1 MAFLLLLHE
10 KMRLKRQVNK
20 LTLKQLRY
28 GNRLDRMTKNISRV
42 QKMYSSKM
50 TQLEKQA
57 QMMQSQA
64 SVFFRN
70 QMGLGM
76 DNQAFNPWNMSGGG
90 ITSFVLNQMGD
101 MLASGQIPK
110 DKDNKF
116 PAMDKVKFQEML
128 QDYYTSGLGQYKDAD
143 GNPQEGKYGSN
154 GQFTQDEVT
163 AFKMAMQAAQQNQSQ
178 ANMMCQQ
185 MSQNYQNNVS
195 IWLEAAKEQ
204 LKIAES
210 VSQSKTEFLS
220 SMSHEIRTPM
230 NGIIGMLT
238 LAHGQLRGH
247 SAENYIIKA
256 EQLSKYLLSVINDI
270 LDMSRI
276 EAGKIELESKPFEL
290 AALAEK
296 LRNMFQKNVEAKGVA
311 FYVEMK
317 DVDVKYIVGD
327 ELRISQILVN
337 FLSNAQK
344 FTEKGEI
351 RVTFRQL
358 QKENGKVSLMFRVH
372 DTGKGMDAKF
382 ISRIFKPFEQESQD
396 ITKQYGGSGLGMSI
410 TDRLVHLMGGE
421 IVIDSMLGKGSD
433 FSVYLTLPIAE
444 VSEIETEQEDETGTD
459 FTFNGCHILMAEDNE
474 INAEIA
480 VSILE
485 NEGAKVDVAVN
496 GKDAVEKYAASA
508 PGTYN
513 FILMDIQMPVMN
525 GRDAAKQI
533 RSMDRKDAGEIPI
546 FALSADERLSAMSGM
561 NGHFT
566 KPIDFEEMRV
576 QIGKILKGRR
586 KY

>member
-1 MAFLLLLHE
+1 MNNFIQHVTGQLVWLGEHRGLFLLLIVELFAGVCLLIGFFQ
-10 KMRLKRQVNK
+10 LKIK
-20 LTLKQLRY
+20 KQNEAAGVFKGGSGSFGVPGNGDPVMILRCKDLY
-28 GNRLDRMTKNISRV
+28 PVYITESFEQQLDVTGDDIKTDI
-42 QKMYSSKM
+42 
-50 TQLEKQA
+50 
-57 QMMQSQA
+57 
-64 SVFFRN
+64 
-70 QMGLGM
+70 
-76 DNQAFNPWNMSGGG
+76 G
-90 ITSFVLNQMGD
+90 IFL
-101 MLASGQIPK
+101 
-110 DKDNKF
+110 
-116 PAMDKVKFQEML
+116 DKVGSGKDWKLWKKYRSWDGKQPFTSDFYLERMESWYRLEITRSKDGLYDTFQFRDITE
-128 QDYYTSGLGQYKDAD
+128 DKK
-143 GNPQEGKYGSN
+143 E
-154 GQFTQDEVT
+154 
-163 AFKMAMQAAQQNQSQ
+163 
-178 ANMMCQQ
+178 
-185 MSQNYQNNVS
+185 
-195 IWLEAAKEQ
+195 LEAAKEQ

-358 QKENGKVSLMFRVH
+358 QKENSKVSLMFRVH

-410 TDRLVHLMGGE
+410 TDHLVHLMGGE

-444 VSEIETEQEDETGTD
+444 VSEIETEQEDETETD

-546 FALSADERLSAMSGM
+546 FALSADAFVEDQRLSAMSGM

>member
-1 MAFLLLLHE
+1 MNNFIQHVTGQLVWLGEHRGLFLLLIVELFAGVCLLIGFFQ
-10 KMRLKRQVNK
+10 LKIK
-20 LTLKQLRY
+20 KQNEAAGVFKGGSGSFGVPGNGDPVMILRCKDLY
-28 GNRLDRMTKNISRV
+28 PVYITESFEQQLDVTGDDIKTDI
-42 QKMYSSKM
+42 
-50 TQLEKQA
+50 
-57 QMMQSQA
+57 
-64 SVFFRN
+64 
-70 QMGLGM
+70 
-76 DNQAFNPWNMSGGG
+76 G
-90 ITSFVLNQMGD
+90 IFL
-101 MLASGQIPK
+101 
-110 DKDNKF
+110 
-116 PAMDKVKFQEML
+116 DKVGSGKDWKLWKKYRSWDGKQPFTSDFYLERMKSWYRLEITRSKDGLYDTFQFRDITE
-128 QDYYTSGLGQYKDAD
+128 DKK
-143 GNPQEGKYGSN
+143 E
-154 GQFTQDEVT
+154 
-163 AFKMAMQAAQQNQSQ
+163 
-178 ANMMCQQ
+178 
-185 MSQNYQNNVS
+185 
-195 IWLEAAKEQ
+195 LEAAKEQ

-372 DTGKGMDAKF
+372 DTGKSMDAKF

-546 FALSADERLSAMSGM
+546 FALSADAFVEDQRLSAMSGM

>member
-1 MAFLLLLHE
+1 MNNFIQHVTGQLVWLGEHRGLFLLLIVELFAGVCLLIGFFQ
-10 KMRLKRQVNK
+10 LKIK
-20 LTLKQLRY
+20 KQNEAAGVFKGGSGSFGVPGNGDPVMILRCKDLY
-28 GNRLDRMTKNISRV
+28 PVYITESFEQQLDVTGDDIKTDI
-42 QKMYSSKM
+42 
-50 TQLEKQA
+50 
-57 QMMQSQA
+57 
-64 SVFFRN
+64 
-70 QMGLGM
+70 
-76 DNQAFNPWNMSGGG
+76 G
-90 ITSFVLNQMGD
+90 IFL
-101 MLASGQIPK
+101 
-110 DKDNKF
+110 
-116 PAMDKVKFQEML
+116 DKVGSGKDWKLWKKYRSWDGKQPFTSDFYLERMKSWYRLEITRSKDGLYDTFQFRDITE
-128 QDYYTSGLGQYKDAD
+128 DKK
-143 GNPQEGKYGSN
+143 E
-154 GQFTQDEVT
+154 
-163 AFKMAMQAAQQNQSQ
+163 
-178 ANMMCQQ
+178 
-185 MSQNYQNNVS
+185 
-195 IWLEAAKEQ
+195 LEAAKEQ

-459 FTFNGCHILMAEDNE
+459 FTFNGCHILMADDNE

-546 FALSADERLSAMSGM
+546 FALSADAFVEDQRLSAMSGM

>member
-1 MAFLLLLHE
+1 MNNFIQHGTGQLEWLGEHRGLFLLLIVELFAGVCLLIGFFQ
-10 KMRLKRQVNK
+10 LKIK
-20 LTLKQLRY
+20 KQNEAGVFNGGSGSFGVPGNGDPVMILRCKDLY
-28 GNRLDRMTKNISRV
+28 PVYITESFEQQLDVTGDDIKTDI
-42 QKMYSSKM
+42 
-50 TQLEKQA
+50 
-57 QMMQSQA
+57 
-64 SVFFRN
+64 
-70 QMGLGM
+70 
-76 DNQAFNPWNMSGGG
+76 G
-90 ITSFVLNQMGD
+90 IFL
-101 MLASGQIPK
+101 
-110 DKDNKF
+110 
-116 PAMDKVKFQEML
+116 DKVGSGKDWKLWKKYRSWDGKQPFTSDFYLERMKSWYRLEITRSKDGLYDTFQFRDITE
-128 QDYYTSGLGQYKDAD
+128 DKK
-143 GNPQEGKYGSN
+143 E
-154 GQFTQDEVT
+154 
-163 AFKMAMQAAQQNQSQ
+163 
-178 ANMMCQQ
+178 
-185 MSQNYQNNVS
+185 
-195 IWLEAAKEQ
+195 LEAAKEQ

-546 FALSADERLSAMSGM
+546 FALSADAFVEDQRLSAMSGM

>member
-1 MAFLLLLHE
+1 MNNFIQHVTGQLVWLGEHRGLFLLLIVELFAGVCLLIGFFQ
-10 KMRLKRQVNK
+10 LKIK
-20 LTLKQLRY
+20 KQNEAAGVFKGGSGSFGVPGNGDPVMILRCKDLY
-28 GNRLDRMTKNISRV
+28 PVYITESFEQQLDVTGDDIKTDI
-42 QKMYSSKM
+42 
-50 TQLEKQA
+50 
-57 QMMQSQA
+57 
-64 SVFFRN
+64 
-70 QMGLGM
+70 
-76 DNQAFNPWNMSGGG
+76 G
-90 ITSFVLNQMGD
+90 IFL
-101 MLASGQIPK
+101 
-110 DKDNKF
+110 
-116 PAMDKVKFQEML
+116 DKVGSGKDWKLWKKYRSWDGKQPFTSDFYLERMKSWYRLEITRSKDGLYDTFQFRDITE
-128 QDYYTSGLGQYKDAD
+128 DKK
-143 GNPQEGKYGSN
+143 E
-154 GQFTQDEVT
+154 
-163 AFKMAMQAAQQNQSQ
+163 
-178 ANMMCQQ
+178 
-185 MSQNYQNNVS
+185 
-195 IWLEAAKEQ
+195 LEAAKEQ

-382 ISRIFKPFEQESQD
+382 ISRIFKPFEQESQE
-396 ITKQYGGSGLGMSI
+396 ITNQYGGSGLGMSI

-546 FALSADERLSAMSGM
+546 FALSADAFVEDQRLSAMSGM

>member
-1 MAFLLLLHE
+1 MNNFIQHVTGQLVWLGEHRGLFLLLIVELFAGVCLLIGFFQ
-10 KMRLKRQVNK
+10 LKIK
-20 LTLKQLRY
+20 KQNEAAGVFKGGSGSFGVPGNGDPVMILRCKDLY
-28 GNRLDRMTKNISRV
+28 PVYITESFEQQLDVTGDDIKTDI
-42 QKMYSSKM
+42 
-50 TQLEKQA
+50 
-57 QMMQSQA
+57 
-64 SVFFRN
+64 
-70 QMGLGM
+70 
-76 DNQAFNPWNMSGGG
+76 G
-90 ITSFVLNQMGD
+90 IFL
-101 MLASGQIPK
+101 
-110 DKDNKF
+110 
-116 PAMDKVKFQEML
+116 DKVGSGKDWKLWKKYRSWDGKQPFTSDFYLERMKSWYRLEITRSKDGLYDTFQFRDITE
-128 QDYYTSGLGQYKDAD
+128 DKK
-143 GNPQEGKYGSN
+143 E
-154 GQFTQDEVT
+154 
-163 AFKMAMQAAQQNQSQ
+163 
-178 ANMMCQQ
+178 
-185 MSQNYQNNVS
+185 
-195 IWLEAAKEQ
+195 LEAAKEQ

-358 QKENGKVSLMFRVH
+358 QKENGKVSLMFRVN

-546 FALSADERLSAMSGM
+546 FALSADAFVEDQRLSAMSGM

>member
-1 MAFLLLLHE
+1 MNNFIQHVTGQLVWLGEHRGLFLLLIVELFAGVCLLIGFFQ
-10 KMRLKRQVNK
+10 LKIK
-20 LTLKQLRY
+20 KQNEAAGVFKGGSGSFGVPGNGDPVMILRCKDLY
-28 GNRLDRMTKNISRV
+28 PVYITESFEQQLDVTGDDIKTDI
-42 QKMYSSKM
+42 
-50 TQLEKQA
+50 
-57 QMMQSQA
+57 
-64 SVFFRN
+64 
-70 QMGLGM
+70 
-76 DNQAFNPWNMSGGG
+76 G
-90 ITSFVLNQMGD
+90 IFL
-101 MLASGQIPK
+101 
-110 DKDNKF
+110 
-116 PAMDKVKFQEML
+116 DKVGSGKDWKLWKKYRSWDGKQPFTSDFYLERMKSWYRLEITRSKDGLYDTFQFRDITE
-128 QDYYTSGLGQYKDAD
+128 DKK
-143 GNPQEGKYGSN
+143 E
-154 GQFTQDEVT
+154 
-163 AFKMAMQAAQQNQSQ
+163 
-178 ANMMCQQ
+178 
-185 MSQNYQNNVS
+185 
-195 IWLEAAKEQ
+195 LEAAKEQ

-459 FTFNGCHILMAEDNE
+459 FTFNGCHIIMAEDNE

-546 FALSADERLSAMSGM
+546 FALSADAFVEDQRLSAMSGM

>member
-1 MAFLLLLHE
+1 MNNFIQHVTGQLVWLGEHRGLFLLLIVELFAGVCLLIGFFQ
-10 KMRLKRQVNK
+10 LKIK
-20 LTLKQLRY
+20 KQNEAAGVFKGGSGSFGVPGNGDPVMILRCKDLY
-28 GNRLDRMTKNISRV
+28 PVYITESFEQQLDVTGDDIKTDI
-42 QKMYSSKM
+42 
-50 TQLEKQA
+50 
-57 QMMQSQA
+57 
-64 SVFFRN
+64 
-70 QMGLGM
+70 
-76 DNQAFNPWNMSGGG
+76 G
-90 ITSFVLNQMGD
+90 IFL
-101 MLASGQIPK
+101 
-110 DKDNKF
+110 
-116 PAMDKVKFQEML
+116 DKVGSGKDWKLWKKYRSWDGKQPFTSDFYLERMESWYRLEITRSKDGLYDTFQFRDITE
-128 QDYYTSGLGQYKDAD
+128 DKK
-143 GNPQEGKYGSN
+143 E
-154 GQFTQDEVT
+154 
-163 AFKMAMQAAQQNQSQ
+163 
-178 ANMMCQQ
+178 
-185 MSQNYQNNVS
+185 
-195 IWLEAAKEQ
+195 LEAAKEQ

-410 TDRLVHLMGGE
+410 TDHLVHLMGGE

-513 FILMDIQMPVMN
+513 FILLDIQMPVMN

-546 FALSADERLSAMSGM
+546 FALSADAFVEDQRLSAMSGM

>member
-1 MAFLLLLHE
+1 MNNFIQHVTGQLVWLGEHRGLFLLLIVELFAGVCLLIGFFQ
-10 KMRLKRQVNK
+10 LKIK
-20 LTLKQLRY
+20 KQNEAAGVFKGGSGSFGVPGNGDPVMILRCKDLY
-28 GNRLDRMTKNISRV
+28 PVYITESFEQQLDVTGDDIKTDI
-42 QKMYSSKM
+42 
-50 TQLEKQA
+50 
-57 QMMQSQA
+57 
-64 SVFFRN
+64 
-70 QMGLGM
+70 
-76 DNQAFNPWNMSGGG
+76 G
-90 ITSFVLNQMGD
+90 IFL
-101 MLASGQIPK
+101 
-110 DKDNKF
+110 
-116 PAMDKVKFQEML
+116 DKVGSGKDWKLWKKYRSWDGKQPFTSDFYLERMKSWYRLEITRSKDGLYDTFQFRDITE
-128 QDYYTSGLGQYKDAD
+128 DKK
-143 GNPQEGKYGSN
+143 E
-154 GQFTQDEVT
+154 
-163 AFKMAMQAAQQNQSQ
+163 
-178 ANMMCQQ
+178 
-185 MSQNYQNNVS
+185 
-195 IWLEAAKEQ
+195 LEAAKEQ

-410 TDRLVHLMGGE
+410 TDHLVHLMGGE
-421 IVIDSMLGKGSD
+421 IVIDSMLGKDSD

-444 VSEIETEQEDETGTD
+444 VSEIETEQEDETETD

-546 FALSADERLSAMSGM
+546 FALSADAFVEDQRLSAMSGM

>member
-1 MAFLLLLHE
+1 MNNFIQHVTGQLVWVGEHRGLFLLLIVELFAGVCLLIGFFQ
-10 KMRLKRQVNK
+10 LKIK
-20 LTLKQLRY
+20 KQNEAAGVFKGGSGSFGVPGNGDPVMILRCKDLY
-28 GNRLDRMTKNISRV
+28 PVYITESFEQQLDVTGDDIKTDI
-42 QKMYSSKM
+42 
-50 TQLEKQA
+50 
-57 QMMQSQA
+57 
-64 SVFFRN
+64 
-70 QMGLGM
+70 
-76 DNQAFNPWNMSGGG
+76 G
-90 ITSFVLNQMGD
+90 IFL
-101 MLASGQIPK
+101 
-110 DKDNKF
+110 
-116 PAMDKVKFQEML
+116 DKVGSGKDWKLWKKYRSWDGKQPFTSDFYLERMKSWYRLEITRSKDGLYDTFQFRDITE
-128 QDYYTSGLGQYKDAD
+128 DKK
-143 GNPQEGKYGSN
+143 E
-154 GQFTQDEVT
+154 
-163 AFKMAMQAAQQNQSQ
+163 
-178 ANMMCQQ
+178 
-185 MSQNYQNNVS
+185 
-195 IWLEAAKEQ
+195 LEAAKEQ

-546 FALSADERLSAMSGM
+546 FALSADAFVEDQRLSAMSGM

>member
-1 MAFLLLLHE
+1 MNNFIQHVTGQLVWLGEHRGLFLLLIVELFAGVCLLIGFFQ
-10 KMRLKRQVNK
+10 LKIK
-20 LTLKQLRY
+20 KQNEAAGVFKGGSGSFGVPGNGDPVMILRCKDLY
-28 GNRLDRMTKNISRV
+28 PVYITESFEQQLDVTGDDIKTDI
-42 QKMYSSKM
+42 
-50 TQLEKQA
+50 
-57 QMMQSQA
+57 
-64 SVFFRN
+64 
-70 QMGLGM
+70 
-76 DNQAFNPWNMSGGG
+76 G
-90 ITSFVLNQMGD
+90 IFL
-101 MLASGQIPK
+101 
-110 DKDNKF
+110 
-116 PAMDKVKFQEML
+116 DKVGSGKDWKLWKKYRSWDGKQPFTSDFYLERMKSWYRLEITRSKDGLYDTFQFRDITE
-128 QDYYTSGLGQYKDAD
+128 DKK
-143 GNPQEGKYGSN
+143 E
-154 GQFTQDEVT
+154 
-163 AFKMAMQAAQQNQSQ
+163 
-178 ANMMCQQ
+178 
-185 MSQNYQNNVS
+185 
-195 IWLEAAKEQ
+195 LEAAKEQ

-546 FALSADERLSAMSGM
+546 FALSRRSETFCYERYEWSLYE
-561 NGHFT
+561 T
-566 KPIDFEEMRV
+566 D
-576 QIGKILKGRR
+576 
-586 KY
+586 

>member
-1 MAFLLLLHE
+1 MNNFIQHVTGQLVWLGEHRGLFLLLIVELFAGVCLLIGFFQ
-10 KMRLKRQVNK
+10 LKIKKHNEAAGVFKGGSGSFGVPGNGDPVMILRCKDLYPVYITESFEQ
-20 LTLKQLRY
+20 QLDVT
-28 GNRLDRMTKNISRV
+28 GDDIKTDI
-42 QKMYSSKM
+42 
-50 TQLEKQA
+50 
-57 QMMQSQA
+57 
-64 SVFFRN
+64 
-70 QMGLGM
+70 
-76 DNQAFNPWNMSGGG
+76 G
-90 ITSFVLNQMGD
+90 IFL
-101 MLASGQIPK
+101 
-110 DKDNKF
+110 
-116 PAMDKVKFQEML
+116 DKVGSGKDWKLWKKYRSWDGKQPFTSDFYLERMKSWYRLEITRSKDGLYDTFQFRDITE
-128 QDYYTSGLGQYKDAD
+128 DKK
-143 GNPQEGKYGSN
+143 E
-154 GQFTQDEVT
+154 
-163 AFKMAMQAAQQNQSQ
+163 
-178 ANMMCQQ
+178 
-185 MSQNYQNNVS
+185 
-195 IWLEAAKEQ
+195 LEAAKEQ

-410 TDRLVHLMGGE
+410 TDHLVHLMGGE

-444 VSEIETEQEDETGTD
+444 VSEIETEQEDETETD

-546 FALSADERLSAMSGM
+546 FALSADAFVEDQRLSAMSGM

>member
-1 MAFLLLLHE
+1 MNNFIQHVTGQLVWLGEHRGLFLLLIVELFAGVCLLIGFFQ
-10 KMRLKRQVNK
+10 LKIK
-20 LTLKQLRY
+20 KQNEAAGVFKGGSGSFGVPGNGDPVMILRCKDLY
-28 GNRLDRMTKNISRV
+28 PVYITESFEQQLDVTGDDIKTDI
-42 QKMYSSKM
+42 
-50 TQLEKQA
+50 
-57 QMMQSQA
+57 
-64 SVFFRN
+64 
-70 QMGLGM
+70 
-76 DNQAFNPWNMSGGG
+76 G
-90 ITSFVLNQMGD
+90 IFL
-101 MLASGQIPK
+101 
-110 DKDNKF
+110 
-116 PAMDKVKFQEML
+116 DKVGSGKDWKLWKKYRSWDGKQPFTSDFYLERMKSWYRLEITRSKDGLYDTFQFRDITE
-128 QDYYTSGLGQYKDAD
+128 DKK
-143 GNPQEGKYGSN
+143 E
-154 GQFTQDEVT
+154 
-163 AFKMAMQAAQQNQSQ
+163 
-178 ANMMCQQ
+178 
-185 MSQNYQNNVS
+185 
-195 IWLEAAKEQ
+195 LEAAKEQ

-351 RVTFRQL
+351 RVTFSQL

-546 FALSADERLSAMSGM
+546 FALSADAFVEDQRLSAMSGM

>member
-1 MAFLLLLHE
+1 MNNFIQHVTGQLVWLGEHRGLFLLLIVELFAGVCLLIGFFQ
-10 KMRLKRQVNK
+10 LKIK
-20 LTLKQLRY
+20 KQNEAAGVFKGGSGSFGVPGNGDPVMILRCKDLY
-28 GNRLDRMTKNISRV
+28 PVYITESFEQQLDVTGDDIKTDI
-42 QKMYSSKM
+42 
-50 TQLEKQA
+50 
-57 QMMQSQA
+57 
-64 SVFFRN
+64 
-70 QMGLGM
+70 
-76 DNQAFNPWNMSGGG
+76 G
-90 ITSFVLNQMGD
+90 IFL
-101 MLASGQIPK
+101 
-110 DKDNKF
+110 
-116 PAMDKVKFQEML
+116 DKVGSGKDWKLWKKYRSWDGKQPFTSDFYLERMKSWYRLEITRSKDGLYDTFQFRDITE
-128 QDYYTSGLGQYKDAD
+128 DKK
-143 GNPQEGKYGSN
+143 E
-154 GQFTQDEVT
+154 
-163 AFKMAMQAAQQNQSQ
+163 
-178 ANMMCQQ
+178 
-185 MSQNYQNNVS
+185 
-195 IWLEAAKEQ
+195 LEAAKEQ

-546 FALSADERLSAMSGM
+546 FALSADAFVEDQRLSAMSGM

-566 KPIDFEEMRV
+566 KLIDFEEMRV

>member
-1 MAFLLLLHE
+1 MNNFIQHVTGQLVWLGEHRGLFLLLIVELFAGVCLLIGFFQ
-10 KMRLKRQVNK
+10 LKIK
-20 LTLKQLRY
+20 KQNEAAGVFKGGSGSFGVPGNGDPVMILRCKDLY
-28 GNRLDRMTKNISRV
+28 PVYITESFEQQLDVTGDDIKTDI
-42 QKMYSSKM
+42 
-50 TQLEKQA
+50 
-57 QMMQSQA
+57 
-64 SVFFRN
+64 
-70 QMGLGM
+70 
-76 DNQAFNPWNMSGGG
+76 G
-90 ITSFVLNQMGD
+90 IFW
-101 MLASGQIPK
+101 
-110 DKDNKF
+110 
-116 PAMDKVKFQEML
+116 DKVGSGKDWKLWKKYRSWDGKQPFTSDFYLERMKSWYRLEITRSKDGLYDTFQFRDITE
-128 QDYYTSGLGQYKDAD
+128 DKK
-143 GNPQEGKYGSN
+143 E
-154 GQFTQDEVT
+154 
-163 AFKMAMQAAQQNQSQ
+163 
-178 ANMMCQQ
+178 
-185 MSQNYQNNVS
+185 
-195 IWLEAAKEQ
+195 LEAAKEQ

-444 VSEIETEQEDETGTD
+444 VSEIETEQEDETETD

-546 FALSADERLSAMSGM
+546 FALSADAFVEDQRLSAMSGM

>member
-1 MAFLLLLHE
+1 MNNFIQHVTGQLVWLGEHRGLFLLLIVELFAGVCLLIGFFQ
-10 KMRLKRQVNK
+10 LKIK
-20 LTLKQLRY
+20 KQNEAAGVFKGGSGSFGVPGNGDPVMILRCKDLY
-28 GNRLDRMTKNISRV
+28 PVYITESFEQQLDVTGDDIKTDI
-42 QKMYSSKM
+42 
-50 TQLEKQA
+50 
-57 QMMQSQA
+57 
-64 SVFFRN
+64 
-70 QMGLGM
+70 
-76 DNQAFNPWNMSGGG
+76 G
-90 ITSFVLNQMGD
+90 IFL
-101 MLASGQIPK
+101 
-110 DKDNKF
+110 
-116 PAMDKVKFQEML
+116 DKVGSGKDWKLWKKYRSWDGKQPFTSDFYLERMKSWYRLEITRSKDGLYDTFQFRDITE
-128 QDYYTSGLGQYKDAD
+128 DKK
-143 GNPQEGKYGSN
+143 E
-154 GQFTQDEVT
+154 
-163 AFKMAMQAAQQNQSQ
+163 
-178 ANMMCQQ
+178 
-185 MSQNYQNNVS
+185 
-195 IWLEAAKEQ
+195 LEAAKEQ

-533 RSMDRKDAGEIPI
+533 RSMDGKDAGEIPI
-546 FALSADERLSAMSGM
+546 FALSADAFVEDQRLSAMSGM

>member
-1 MAFLLLLHE
+1 MNNFIQHVTGQLVWLGEHRGLFLLLIVELFAGVCLLIGFFQ
-10 KMRLKRQVNK
+10 LKIK
-20 LTLKQLRY
+20 KQNEAAGVFKGGSGSFGVPGNGDPVMILRCKDLY
-28 GNRLDRMTKNISRV
+28 PVYITESFEQQLDVTGDDIKTDI
-42 QKMYSSKM
+42 
-50 TQLEKQA
+50 
-57 QMMQSQA
+57 
-64 SVFFRN
+64 
-70 QMGLGM
+70 
-76 DNQAFNPWNMSGGG
+76 G
-90 ITSFVLNQMGD
+90 IFL
-101 MLASGQIPK
+101 
-110 DKDNKF
+110 
-116 PAMDKVKFQEML
+116 DKVGSGKDWKLWKKYRSWDGKQPFTSDFYLERMKSWYRLEITRSKDGLYDTFQFRDITE
-128 QDYYTSGLGQYKDAD
+128 DKK
-143 GNPQEGKYGSN
+143 E
-154 GQFTQDEVT
+154 
-163 AFKMAMQAAQQNQSQ
+163 
-178 ANMMCQQ
+178 
-185 MSQNYQNNVS
+185 
-195 IWLEAAKEQ
+195 LEAAKEQ

-474 INAEIA
+474 FNAEIA

-546 FALSADERLSAMSGM
+546 FALSADAFVEDQRLSAMSGM

>member
-1 MAFLLLLHE
+1 MNNFIQHVTGQLVWLGEHRGLFLLLIVELFAGVCLLIGFFQ
-10 KMRLKRQVNK
+10 LKIK
-20 LTLKQLRY
+20 KQNEAAGVFKGGSGSFGVPGNGDPVMILRCKDLY
-28 GNRLDRMTKNISRV
+28 PVYITESFEQQLDVTGDDIKTDI
-42 QKMYSSKM
+42 
-50 TQLEKQA
+50 
-57 QMMQSQA
+57 
-64 SVFFRN
+64 
-70 QMGLGM
+70 
-76 DNQAFNPWNMSGGG
+76 G
-90 ITSFVLNQMGD
+90 IFL
-101 MLASGQIPK
+101 
-110 DKDNKF
+110 
-116 PAMDKVKFQEML
+116 DKVGSGKDWKLWKKYRSWDGKQPFTSDFYLERMKSWYRLEITRSKDGLYDTFQFRDITE
-128 QDYYTSGLGQYKDAD
+128 DKK
-143 GNPQEGKYGSN
+143 E
-154 GQFTQDEVT
+154 
-163 AFKMAMQAAQQNQSQ
+163 
-178 ANMMCQQ
+178 
-185 MSQNYQNNVS
+185 
-195 IWLEAAKEQ
+195 LEAAKEQ

-433 FSVYLTLPIAE
+433 FSVSLTLPIAE

-546 FALSADERLSAMSGM
+546 FALSADAFVEDQRLSAMSGM

>member
-1 MAFLLLLHE
+1 MNNFIQHVTGQLVWLGEHRGLFLLLIVELFAGVCLLIGFFQ
-10 KMRLKRQVNK
+10 LKIK
-20 LTLKQLRY
+20 KQNEAAGVFKGGSGSFGVPGNGDPVMILRCKDLY
-28 GNRLDRMTKNISRV
+28 PVYITESFEQQLDVTGDDIKTDI
-42 QKMYSSKM
+42 
-50 TQLEKQA
+50 
-57 QMMQSQA
+57 
-64 SVFFRN
+64 
-70 QMGLGM
+70 
-76 DNQAFNPWNMSGGG
+76 G
-90 ITSFVLNQMGD
+90 IFL
-101 MLASGQIPK
+101 
-110 DKDNKF
+110 
-116 PAMDKVKFQEML
+116 DKVGSGKDWKLWKKYRSWDGKQPFTSDFYLERMKRLEITRSKDGLYDTFQFRDITE
-128 QDYYTSGLGQYKDAD
+128 DKK
-143 GNPQEGKYGSN
+143 E
-154 GQFTQDEVT
+154 
-163 AFKMAMQAAQQNQSQ
+163 
-178 ANMMCQQ
+178 
-185 MSQNYQNNVS
+185 
-195 IWLEAAKEQ
+195 LEAAKEQ

-546 FALSADERLSAMSGM
+546 FALSADAFVEDQRLSAMSGM

>member
-1 MAFLLLLHE
+1 MNNFIQHVTGQLVWLGEHRGLFLLLIVELFAGVCLLIGFFQ
-10 KMRLKRQVNK
+10 LKIK
-20 LTLKQLRY
+20 KQNEAAGVFKGGSGSFGVPGNGDPVMILRCKDLY
-28 GNRLDRMTKNISRV
+28 PVYITESFEQQLDVTGDDIKTDI
-42 QKMYSSKM
+42 
-50 TQLEKQA
+50 
-57 QMMQSQA
+57 
-64 SVFFRN
+64 
-70 QMGLGM
+70 
-76 DNQAFNPWNMSGGG
+76 G
-90 ITSFVLNQMGD
+90 IFL
-101 MLASGQIPK
+101 
-110 DKDNKF
+110 
-116 PAMDKVKFQEML
+116 DKVGSGKDWKLWKKYRSWDGKQPFTSDFYLERMKSWYRLEITRSKDGLYDTFQFRDITE
-128 QDYYTSGLGQYKDAD
+128 DKK
-143 GNPQEGKYGSN
+143 E
-154 GQFTQDEVT
+154 
-163 AFKMAMQAAQQNQSQ
+163 
-178 ANMMCQQ
+178 
-185 MSQNYQNNVS
+185 
-195 IWLEAAKEQ
+195 LEAAKEQ

-433 FSVYLTLPIAE
+433 FSIYLTLPIAE

-546 FALSADERLSAMSGM
+546 FALSADAFVEDQRLSAMSGM

-576 QIGKILKGRR
+576 KIGKILKGRR

>member
-1 MAFLLLLHE
+1 MNNFIQHVTGQLVWLGEHRGLFLLLIVELFAGVCLLIGFFQ
-10 KMRLKRQVNK
+10 LKIK
-20 LTLKQLRY
+20 KQNEAAGVFKGGSGSFGVPGNGDPVMILRCKDLY
-28 GNRLDRMTKNISRV
+28 PVYITESFEQQLDVTGDDIKTDI
-42 QKMYSSKM
+42 
-50 TQLEKQA
+50 
-57 QMMQSQA
+57 
-64 SVFFRN
+64 
-70 QMGLGM
+70 
-76 DNQAFNPWNMSGGG
+76 G
-90 ITSFVLNQMGD
+90 IFL
-101 MLASGQIPK
+101 
-110 DKDNKF
+110 
-116 PAMDKVKFQEML
+116 DKVGSGKDWKLWKKYRSWDGKQPFTSDFYLERMKSWYRLEITRSKDGLYDTFQFRDITE
-128 QDYYTSGLGQYKDAD
+128 DKK
-143 GNPQEGKYGSN
+143 E
-154 GQFTQDEVT
+154 
-163 AFKMAMQAAQQNQSQ
+163 
-178 ANMMCQQ
+178 
-185 MSQNYQNNVS
+185 
-195 IWLEAAKEQ
+195 LEAAKEQ

-421 IVIDSMLGKGSD
+421 IVIDSMLGKDSD

-546 FALSADERLSAMSGM
+546 FALSADAFVEDQRLSAMSGM

>member
-1 MAFLLLLHE
+1 MNNFIQHVTGQLVWLGEHRGLFLLLIVELFAGVCLLIGFFQ
-10 KMRLKRQVNK
+10 LKIK
-20 LTLKQLRY
+20 KQNEAAGVFKGGSGSFGVPGNGDPVMILRCKDLY
-28 GNRLDRMTKNISRV
+28 PVYITESFEQQLDVTGDDIKTDI
-42 QKMYSSKM
+42 
-50 TQLEKQA
+50 
-57 QMMQSQA
+57 
-64 SVFFRN
+64 
-70 QMGLGM
+70 
-76 DNQAFNPWNMSGGG
+76 G
-90 ITSFVLNQMGD
+90 IFL
-101 MLASGQIPK
+101 
-110 DKDNKF
+110 
-116 PAMDKVKFQEML
+116 DKVGSGKDWKLWKKYRSWDGKQPFTSDFYLERMKSWYRLEITRSKDGLYDTFQFRDITE
-128 QDYYTSGLGQYKDAD
+128 DKK
-143 GNPQEGKYGSN
+143 E
-154 GQFTQDEVT
+154 
-163 AFKMAMQAAQQNQSQ
+163 
-178 ANMMCQQ
+178 
-185 MSQNYQNNVS
+185 
-195 IWLEAAKEQ
+195 LEAAKEQ

-546 FALSADERLSAMSGM
+546 FALSADAFVEDQRLSAMSGM

-576 QIGKILKGRR
+576 QIGKILEGRR

>member
-1 MAFLLLLHE
+1 MNNFIQHVTGQLVWLGEHRGLFLLLIVELFAGVCLLIGFFQ
-10 KMRLKRQVNK
+10 LKIK
-20 LTLKQLRY
+20 KQNEAAGVFKGGSGSFGVPGNGDPVMILRCKDLY
-28 GNRLDRMTKNISRV
+28 PVYITESFEQQLDVTGDDIKTDI
-42 QKMYSSKM
+42 
-50 TQLEKQA
+50 
-57 QMMQSQA
+57 
-64 SVFFRN
+64 
-70 QMGLGM
+70 
-76 DNQAFNPWNMSGGG
+76 G
-90 ITSFVLNQMGD
+90 IFL
-101 MLASGQIPK
+101 
-110 DKDNKF
+110 
-116 PAMDKVKFQEML
+116 DKVGSGKDWKLWKKYRSWDGKQPFTSDFYLERMKSWYRLEITRSKDGLYDTFQFRDITE
-128 QDYYTSGLGQYKDAD
+128 DKK
-143 GNPQEGKYGSN
+143 E
-154 GQFTQDEVT
+154 
-163 AFKMAMQAAQQNQSQ
+163 
-178 ANMMCQQ
+178 
-185 MSQNYQNNVS
+185 
-195 IWLEAAKEQ
+195 LEAAKEQ

-546 FALSADERLSAMSGM
+546 FALFADAFVEDQRLSAMSGM

>member
-1 MAFLLLLHE
+1 MNNFIQHVTGPLVWLGEHRGLFLLLIVELFAGVCLLIGFF
-10 KMRLKRQVNK
+10 RLKIK
-20 LTLKQLRY
+20 KQNEAAGVFKGGFGSFGVP
-28 GNRLDRMTKNISRV
+28 GN
-42 QKMYSSKM
+42 
-50 TQLEKQA
+50 
-57 QMMQSQA
+57 
-64 SVFFRN
+64 
-70 QMGLGM
+70 
-76 DNQAFNPWNMSGGG
+76 
-90 ITSFVLNQMGD
+90 GD
-101 MLASGQIPK
+101 
-110 DKDNKF
+110 
-116 PAMDKVKFQEML
+116 PAMILRCKDLYPVYITESFEQQLDVTGDDIKTDIGIFLDKVGSGKDWKLWKKYRSWDGKQPFTSDFYLERMKSWYRLEITRSKDGLYDTFQFRDITE
-128 QDYYTSGLGQYKDAD
+128 DKK
-143 GNPQEGKYGSN
+143 E
-154 GQFTQDEVT
+154 
-163 AFKMAMQAAQQNQSQ
+163 
-178 ANMMCQQ
+178 
-185 MSQNYQNNVS
+185 
-195 IWLEAAKEQ
+195 LEAAKEQ

-433 FSVYLTLPIAE
+433 FSIYLTLPIAE

-546 FALSADERLSAMSGM
+546 FALSADAFVEDQRLSAMSGM

>member
-1 MAFLLLLHE
+1 MNNFIQHVTGQLVWLGEHRGLFLLLIVELFAGVCLLIGFFQ
-10 KMRLKRQVNK
+10 LKIKKQNK
-20 LTLKQLRY
+20 AAGVFKGGSGSFGVPGNGDPVMILRCKDLYPVYITESFEQQLDVT
-28 GNRLDRMTKNISRV
+28 GDDIKTDI
-42 QKMYSSKM
+42 
-50 TQLEKQA
+50 
-57 QMMQSQA
+57 
-64 SVFFRN
+64 
-70 QMGLGM
+70 
-76 DNQAFNPWNMSGGG
+76 G
-90 ITSFVLNQMGD
+90 IFL
-101 MLASGQIPK
+101 
-110 DKDNKF
+110 
-116 PAMDKVKFQEML
+116 DKVGSGKDWKLWKKYRSWDGKQPFTSDFYLERMKSWYRLEITRSKDGLYDTFQFRDITE
-128 QDYYTSGLGQYKDAD
+128 DKK
-143 GNPQEGKYGSN
+143 E
-154 GQFTQDEVT
+154 
-163 AFKMAMQAAQQNQSQ
+163 
-178 ANMMCQQ
+178 
-185 MSQNYQNNVS
+185 
-195 IWLEAAKEQ
+195 LEAAKEQ

-410 TDRLVHLMGGE
+410 TDHLVHLMGGE

-444 VSEIETEQEDETGTD
+444 VSEIETEQEDETETD

-546 FALSADERLSAMSGM
+546 FALSADAFVEDQRLSAMSGM

>member
-1 MAFLLLLHE
+1 MNNFIQHVTGQLVWLGEHRGMFLLLIVELFAGVCLLIGFFQ
-10 KMRLKRQVNK
+10 LKIK
-20 LTLKQLRY
+20 KQNEAAGVFKGGSGSFGVPGNGDPVMILRCKDLY
-28 GNRLDRMTKNISRV
+28 PVYITESFEQQLDVTGDDIKTDI
-42 QKMYSSKM
+42 
-50 TQLEKQA
+50 
-57 QMMQSQA
+57 
-64 SVFFRN
+64 
-70 QMGLGM
+70 
-76 DNQAFNPWNMSGGG
+76 G
-90 ITSFVLNQMGD
+90 IFL
-101 MLASGQIPK
+101 
-110 DKDNKF
+110 
-116 PAMDKVKFQEML
+116 DKVGSGKDWKLWKKYRSWDGKQPFTSDFYLERMKSWYRLEITRSKDGLYDTFQFRDITE
-128 QDYYTSGLGQYKDAD
+128 DKK
-143 GNPQEGKYGSN
+143 E
-154 GQFTQDEVT
+154 
-163 AFKMAMQAAQQNQSQ
+163 
-178 ANMMCQQ
+178 
-185 MSQNYQNNVS
+185 
-195 IWLEAAKEQ
+195 LEAAKEQ

-410 TDRLVHLMGGE
+410 TDHLVHLMGGE

-444 VSEIETEQEDETGTD
+444 VSEIETEQEDETETD

-546 FALSADERLSAMSGM
+546 FALSADAFVEDLRLSAMSGM

>member
-1 MAFLLLLHE
+1 MNNFIQHVTGQLVRLGEHRGLFLLLIVELFAGVCLLIGFFQ
-10 KMRLKRQVNK
+10 LKIK
-20 LTLKQLRY
+20 KQNEAAGVFKGGSGSFGVPGNGDPVMILRCKDLY
-28 GNRLDRMTKNISRV
+28 PVYITESFEQQLDVTGDDIKTDI
-42 QKMYSSKM
+42 
-50 TQLEKQA
+50 
-57 QMMQSQA
+57 
-64 SVFFRN
+64 
-70 QMGLGM
+70 
-76 DNQAFNPWNMSGGG
+76 G
-90 ITSFVLNQMGD
+90 IFL
-101 MLASGQIPK
+101 
-110 DKDNKF
+110 
-116 PAMDKVKFQEML
+116 DKVGSGKDWKLWKKYRSWDGKQPFTSDFYLERMKSWYRLEITRSKDGLYDTFQFRDITE
-128 QDYYTSGLGQYKDAD
+128 DKK
-143 GNPQEGKYGSN
+143 E
-154 GQFTQDEVT
+154 
-163 AFKMAMQAAQQNQSQ
+163 
-178 ANMMCQQ
+178 
-185 MSQNYQNNVS
+185 
-195 IWLEAAKEQ
+195 LEAAKEQ

-546 FALSADERLSAMSGM
+546 FALSADAFVEDQRLSAMSGM

>member
-1 MAFLLLLHE
+1 MNNFIQHVTGQLVWLGEHRGLFLLLIVELFAGVCLLIGFFQ
-10 KMRLKRQVNK
+10 LKIK
-20 LTLKQLRY
+20 KQNEAAGVFKGGSGSFGVPGNGDPVMILRCKDLY
-28 GNRLDRMTKNISRV
+28 PVYITESFEQQLDVTGDDIKTDI
-42 QKMYSSKM
+42 
-50 TQLEKQA
+50 
-57 QMMQSQA
+57 
-64 SVFFRN
+64 
-70 QMGLGM
+70 
-76 DNQAFNPWNMSGGG
+76 G
-90 ITSFVLNQMGD
+90 IFL
-101 MLASGQIPK
+101 
-110 DKDNKF
+110 
-116 PAMDKVKFQEML
+116 DKVGSGKDWKLWKKYRSWDGKQPFTSDFYLERMKSWYRLEITRSKDGLYDTFQFRDITE
-128 QDYYTSGLGQYKDAD
+128 DKK
-143 GNPQEGKYGSN
+143 E
-154 GQFTQDEVT
+154 
-163 AFKMAMQAAQQNQSQ
+163 
-178 ANMMCQQ
+178 
-185 MSQNYQNNVS
+185 
-195 IWLEAAKEQ
+195 LEAAKEQ

-410 TDRLVHLMGGE
+410 TDHLVHLMGGE

-444 VSEIETEQEDETGTD
+444 VSEIETEQEDETETD

-525 GRDAAKQI
+525 GYQATQAI
-533 RSMDRKDAGEIPI
+533 RELHTPYTDQLPI
-546 FALSADERLSAMSGM
+546 IAMTANAFAEDVQEAFRAGM
-561 NGHFT
+561 NEHVT
-566 KPIDFEEMRV
+566 KPVDV
-576 QIGKILKGRR
+576 R
-586 KY
+586 KLALVLDKYLSRTDR

>member
-1 MAFLLLLHE
+1 MVGRTQRPVFAVDRRIVCRCVFTHRFF
-10 KMRLKRQVNK
+10 RLKIK
-20 LTLKQLRY
+20 KQNEAAGVFKGGFGSFGVP
-28 GNRLDRMTKNISRV
+28 GN
-42 QKMYSSKM
+42 
-50 TQLEKQA
+50 
-57 QMMQSQA
+57 
-64 SVFFRN
+64 
-70 QMGLGM
+70 
-76 DNQAFNPWNMSGGG
+76 
-90 ITSFVLNQMGD
+90 GD
-101 MLASGQIPK
+101 
-110 DKDNKF
+110 
-116 PAMDKVKFQEML
+116 PAMILRCKDLYPVYITESFEQQLDVTGDDIKTDIGIFLDKVGSGKDWKLWKKYRSWDGKQPFTSDFYLERMKSWYRLEITRSKDGLYDTFQFRDITE
-128 QDYYTSGLGQYKDAD
+128 DKK
-143 GNPQEGKYGSN
+143 E
-154 GQFTQDEVT
+154 
-163 AFKMAMQAAQQNQSQ
+163 
-178 ANMMCQQ
+178 
-185 MSQNYQNNVS
+185 
-195 IWLEAAKEQ
+195 LEAAKEQ

-546 FALSADERLSAMSGM
+546 FALSADAFVEDQRLSAMSGM

>member
-1 MAFLLLLHE
+1 MNNFIQHVTGQLVWLGEHRGLFLLLIVELFAGVCLLIGFFQ
-10 KMRLKRQVNK
+10 LKIK
-20 LTLKQLRY
+20 KQNEAAGVFKGGSGSFGVPGNGDPVMILRCKDLY
-28 GNRLDRMTKNISRV
+28 PVYITESFEQQLDVTGDDIKTDI
-42 QKMYSSKM
+42 
-50 TQLEKQA
+50 
-57 QMMQSQA
+57 
-64 SVFFRN
+64 
-70 QMGLGM
+70 
-76 DNQAFNPWNMSGGG
+76 G
-90 ITSFVLNQMGD
+90 IFL
-101 MLASGQIPK
+101 
-110 DKDNKF
+110 
-116 PAMDKVKFQEML
+116 DKVGSGKDWKLWKKYRSWDGKQPFTSDFYLERMKSWYRLEITRSKDGLYDTFQFRDITE
-128 QDYYTSGLGQYKDAD
+128 DKK
-143 GNPQEGKYGSN
+143 E
-154 GQFTQDEVT
+154 
-163 AFKMAMQAAQQNQSQ
+163 
-178 ANMMCQQ
+178 
-185 MSQNYQNNVS
+185 
-195 IWLEAAKEQ
+195 LEAAKEQ

-496 GKDAVEKYAASA
+496 GEDAVEKYAASA

-546 FALSADERLSAMSGM
+546 FALSADAFVEDQRLSAMSGM

>member
-1 MAFLLLLHE
+1 MNNFIQHVTGQLVWLGEHRGLFLLLIVELFAGVCLLIGFFQ
-10 KMRLKRQVNK
+10 LKIK
-20 LTLKQLRY
+20 KQNEVAGVFKGGSGSFGVP
-28 GNRLDRMTKNISRV
+28 GN
-42 QKMYSSKM
+42 
-50 TQLEKQA
+50 
-57 QMMQSQA
+57 
-64 SVFFRN
+64 
-70 QMGLGM
+70 
-76 DNQAFNPWNMSGGG
+76 
-90 ITSFVLNQMGD
+90 GD
-101 MLASGQIPK
+101 
-110 DKDNKF
+110 
-116 PAMDKVKFQEML
+116 PAMILRCKDLYPVYITESFEQQFDVTGDDIKTDIGIFLDKVGSGKDWKLWKKYRSWDGKQPFTSDFYLERMKSWYRLEITRSKDGLYDTFQFRDITE
-128 QDYYTSGLGQYKDAD
+128 DKK
-143 GNPQEGKYGSN
+143 E
-154 GQFTQDEVT
+154 
-163 AFKMAMQAAQQNQSQ
+163 
-178 ANMMCQQ
+178 
-185 MSQNYQNNVS
+185 
-195 IWLEAAKEQ
+195 LEAAKEQ

-410 TDRLVHLMGGE
+410 TDHLVHLMGGE

-444 VSEIETEQEDETGTD
+444 VSEIETEQEDETETD

-485 NEGAKVDVAVN
+485 NEGAKVDVTVN

-546 FALSADERLSAMSGM
+546 FALSADAFVEDQRLSAMSGM

>member
-1 MAFLLLLHE
+1 MNNFIQHVTGQLVWLGEHRGLFLLLIVELFAGVCLLIGFFQ
-10 KMRLKRQVNK
+10 LKIK
-20 LTLKQLRY
+20 KQNEAAGVFKGGSGSFGVPGNGDPVMILRCKDLY
-28 GNRLDRMTKNISRV
+28 PVYITESFEQQLDVTGDDIKTDI
-42 QKMYSSKM
+42 
-50 TQLEKQA
+50 
-57 QMMQSQA
+57 
-64 SVFFRN
+64 
-70 QMGLGM
+70 
-76 DNQAFNPWNMSGGG
+76 G
-90 ITSFVLNQMGD
+90 IFL
-101 MLASGQIPK
+101 
-110 DKDNKF
+110 
-116 PAMDKVKFQEML
+116 DKVGSGKDWKLWKKYRSWDGKQPFTSDFYLERMKSWYRLEITRSKDGLYDTFQFRDITE
-128 QDYYTSGLGQYKDAD
+128 DKK
-143 GNPQEGKYGSN
+143 E
-154 GQFTQDEVT
+154 
-163 AFKMAMQAAQQNQSQ
+163 
-178 ANMMCQQ
+178 
-185 MSQNYQNNVS
+185 
-195 IWLEAAKEQ
+195 LEAAKEQ

-533 RSMDRKDAGEIPI
+533 WSMDRKDAGEIPI
-546 FALSADERLSAMSGM
+546 FALSADAFVEDQRLSAMSGM

>member
-1 MAFLLLLHE
+1 MNNFIQHVTGQLVWLGEHRGLFLLLIVELFAGVCLLIGFFQ
-10 KMRLKRQVNK
+10 LKIK
-20 LTLKQLRY
+20 KQNEAAGVFKGGSGSFGVPGNGDPVMILRCKDLY
-28 GNRLDRMTKNISRV
+28 PVYITESFEQQLDVTGDDIKTDI
-42 QKMYSSKM
+42 
-50 TQLEKQA
+50 
-57 QMMQSQA
+57 
-64 SVFFRN
+64 
-70 QMGLGM
+70 
-76 DNQAFNPWNMSGGG
+76 G
-90 ITSFVLNQMGD
+90 IFL
-101 MLASGQIPK
+101 
-110 DKDNKF
+110 
-116 PAMDKVKFQEML
+116 DKVGSGKDWKLWKKYRSWDGKQPFTSDFYLERMKSWYRLEITRSKDGLYDTFQFRDITE
-128 QDYYTSGLGQYKDAD
+128 DKK
-143 GNPQEGKYGSN
+143 E
-154 GQFTQDEVT
+154 
-163 AFKMAMQAAQQNQSQ
+163 
-178 ANMMCQQ
+178 
-185 MSQNYQNNVS
+185 
-195 IWLEAAKEQ
+195 LEAAKEQ

-296 LRNMFQKNVEAKGVA
+296 LRNMFQKNVEVKGVA

-546 FALSADERLSAMSGM
+546 FALSADAFVEDQRLSAMSGM

>member
-1 MAFLLLLHE
+1 MNNFIQHVTGQLVWLGEHRGLFLLLIVELFAGVCLLIGFFQ
-10 KMRLKRQVNK
+10 LKIK
-20 LTLKQLRY
+20 KQNEAAGVFKGGSGSFGVPGNGDPVMILRCKDLY
-28 GNRLDRMTKNISRV
+28 PVYITESFEQQLDVTGDDIKTDI
-42 QKMYSSKM
+42 
-50 TQLEKQA
+50 
-57 QMMQSQA
+57 
-64 SVFFRN
+64 
-70 QMGLGM
+70 
-76 DNQAFNPWNMSGGG
+76 G
-90 ITSFVLNQMGD
+90 IFL
-101 MLASGQIPK
+101 
-110 DKDNKF
+110 
-116 PAMDKVKFQEML
+116 DKVGSGKDWKLWKKYRSWDGKQPFTSDFYLERMKSWYRLEITCSKDGLYDTFQFRDITE
-128 QDYYTSGLGQYKDAD
+128 DKK
-143 GNPQEGKYGSN
+143 E
-154 GQFTQDEVT
+154 
-163 AFKMAMQAAQQNQSQ
+163 
-178 ANMMCQQ
+178 
-185 MSQNYQNNVS
+185 
-195 IWLEAAKEQ
+195 LEAAKEQ

-396 ITKQYGGSGLGMSI
+396 ITKQYGGSGLGKSI

-546 FALSADERLSAMSGM
+546 FALSADAFVEDQRLSAMSGM

>member
-1 MAFLLLLHE
+1 MNNFIQHVTGQLVWLGEHRGLFLLLIVELFAGVCLLIGFFQ
-10 KMRLKRQVNK
+10 LKIK
-20 LTLKQLRY
+20 KQNEAAGVFKGGSGSFGVPGNGDPVMILRCKDLY
-28 GNRLDRMTKNISRV
+28 PVYITESFEQQLDVTGDDIKTDI
-42 QKMYSSKM
+42 
-50 TQLEKQA
+50 
-57 QMMQSQA
+57 
-64 SVFFRN
+64 
-70 QMGLGM
+70 
-76 DNQAFNPWNMSGGG
+76 G
-90 ITSFVLNQMGD
+90 IFL
-101 MLASGQIPK
+101 
-110 DKDNKF
+110 
-116 PAMDKVKFQEML
+116 DKVGSGKDWKLWKKYRSWDGKQPFTSDFYLERMKSWYRLEITRSKDGLYDTFQFRDITE
-128 QDYYTSGLGQYKDAD
+128 DKK
-143 GNPQEGKYGSN
+143 E
-154 GQFTQDEVT
+154 
-163 AFKMAMQAAQQNQSQ
+163 
-178 ANMMCQQ
+178 
-185 MSQNYQNNVS
+185 
-195 IWLEAAKEQ
+195 LEAAKEQ
-204 LKIAES
+204 VKIAES

-433 FSVYLTLPIAE
+433 FSIYLTLPIAE

-525 GRDAAKQI
+525 GYDAAKKI
-533 RSMDRKDAGEIPI
+533 RRMDDPQKAGIPIIAMTANAFTEDRQVALDAG
-546 FALSADERLSAMSGM
+546 M
-561 NGHFT
+561 NDHIA
-566 KPIDFEEMRV
+566 KPINMNV
-576 QIGKILKGRR
+576 LVPTLR
-586 KY
+586 KYL

>member
-1 MAFLLLLHE
+1 MNNFIQHVTGQLVWLGEHRGLFLLLIVELFAGVCLLIGFFQ
-10 KMRLKRQVNK
+10 LKIK
-20 LTLKQLRY
+20 KQNEAAGVFKGGSGSFGVPGNGDPVMILRCKDLY
-28 GNRLDRMTKNISRV
+28 PVYITESFEQQLDVTGDDIKTDI
-42 QKMYSSKM
+42 
-50 TQLEKQA
+50 
-57 QMMQSQA
+57 
-64 SVFFRN
+64 
-70 QMGLGM
+70 
-76 DNQAFNPWNMSGGG
+76 G
-90 ITSFVLNQMGD
+90 IFL
-101 MLASGQIPK
+101 
-110 DKDNKF
+110 
-116 PAMDKVKFQEML
+116 DKVGSGKDWKLWKKYRSWDGKQPFTSDFYLERMKSWYRLEITRSKDGLYDTFQFRDITE
-128 QDYYTSGLGQYKDAD
+128 DKK
-143 GNPQEGKYGSN
+143 E
-154 GQFTQDEVT
+154 
-163 AFKMAMQAAQQNQSQ
+163 
-178 ANMMCQQ
+178 
-185 MSQNYQNNVS
+185 
-195 IWLEAAKEQ
+195 LEAAKEQ

-358 QKENGKVSLMFRVH
+358 HKENGKVSLMFRVH

-546 FALSADERLSAMSGM
+546 FALSADAFVEDQRLSAMSGM

>member
-1 MAFLLLLHE
+1 MNNFIQHVTGQLVWLGEHRGLFLLLIVELFAGVCLLIGFFQ
-10 KMRLKRQVNK
+10 LKIK
-20 LTLKQLRY
+20 KQNEAAGVFKGGSGSFGVPGNGDPVMILRCKDLY
-28 GNRLDRMTKNISRV
+28 PVYITGSFEQQLDVTGDDIKTDI
-42 QKMYSSKM
+42 
-50 TQLEKQA
+50 
-57 QMMQSQA
+57 
-64 SVFFRN
+64 
-70 QMGLGM
+70 
-76 DNQAFNPWNMSGGG
+76 G
-90 ITSFVLNQMGD
+90 IFL
-101 MLASGQIPK
+101 
-110 DKDNKF
+110 
-116 PAMDKVKFQEML
+116 DKVGSGKDWKLWKKYRSWDGKQPFTSDFYLERMKSWYRLEITRSKDGLYDTFQFRDITE
-128 QDYYTSGLGQYKDAD
+128 DKK
-143 GNPQEGKYGSN
+143 E
-154 GQFTQDEVT
+154 
-163 AFKMAMQAAQQNQSQ
+163 
-178 ANMMCQQ
+178 
-185 MSQNYQNNVS
+185 
-195 IWLEAAKEQ
+195 LEAAKEQ

-546 FALSADERLSAMSGM
+546 FALSADAFVEDQRLSAMSGM

>member
-1 MAFLLLLHE
+1 MNNFIQHVTGQLVWLGEHRGLFLLLIVELFAGVCLLIGFFQ
-10 KMRLKRQVNK
+10 LKIK
-20 LTLKQLRY
+20 KQNEAAGVFKGGSGSFGVPGNGDPVMILRCKDLY
-28 GNRLDRMTKNISRV
+28 PVYITESFEQQLDVTGDDIKTDI
-42 QKMYSSKM
+42 
-50 TQLEKQA
+50 
-57 QMMQSQA
+57 
-64 SVFFRN
+64 
-70 QMGLGM
+70 
-76 DNQAFNPWNMSGGG
+76 G
-90 ITSFVLNQMGD
+90 IFL
-101 MLASGQIPK
+101 
-110 DKDNKF
+110 
-116 PAMDKVKFQEML
+116 DKVGSGKDWKLWKKYRSWDGKQPFTSDFYLERMKSWYRLEITRSKDGLYDTFQFRDITE
-128 QDYYTSGLGQYKDAD
+128 DKKE
-143 GNPQEGKYGSN
+143 P
-154 GQFTQDEVT
+154 
-163 AFKMAMQAAQQNQSQ
+163 
-178 ANMMCQQ
+178 
-185 MSQNYQNNVS
+185 
-195 IWLEAAKEQ
+195 EAAKEQ

-433 FSVYLTLPIAE
+433 FSIYLTLPIAE

-546 FALSADERLSAMSGM
+546 FALSADAFVEDQRLSAMSGM

>member
-1 MAFLLLLHE
+1 MNNFIQHVTGQLVWLGEHRGLFLLLIVELFAGVCLLIGFFQ
-10 KMRLKRQVNK
+10 LKIK
-20 LTLKQLRY
+20 KQNEAAGVFKCGSGSFGVPGNGDPVMILRCKDLY
-28 GNRLDRMTKNISRV
+28 PVYITESFEQQLDVTGDDIKTDI
-42 QKMYSSKM
+42 
-50 TQLEKQA
+50 
-57 QMMQSQA
+57 
-64 SVFFRN
+64 
-70 QMGLGM
+70 
-76 DNQAFNPWNMSGGG
+76 G
-90 ITSFVLNQMGD
+90 IFL
-101 MLASGQIPK
+101 
-110 DKDNKF
+110 
-116 PAMDKVKFQEML
+116 DKVGSGKDWKLWKKYRSWDGKQPFTSDFYLERMKSWYRLEITRSKDGLYDTFQFRDITE
-128 QDYYTSGLGQYKDAD
+128 DKK
-143 GNPQEGKYGSN
+143 E
-154 GQFTQDEVT
+154 
-163 AFKMAMQAAQQNQSQ
+163 
-178 ANMMCQQ
+178 
-185 MSQNYQNNVS
+185 
-195 IWLEAAKEQ
+195 LEAAKEQ

-546 FALSADERLSAMSGM
+546 FALSADAFVEDQRLSAMSGM

>member
-1 MAFLLLLHE
+1 MWLGEHRGLFLLLIVELFAGVCLLIGFFQ
-10 KMRLKRQVNK
+10 LKIK
-20 LTLKQLRY
+20 KQNEAAGVFKGGSGSFGVPGNGDPVMILRCKDLY
-28 GNRLDRMTKNISRV
+28 PVYITESFEQQLDVTGDDIKTDI
-42 QKMYSSKM
+42 
-50 TQLEKQA
+50 
-57 QMMQSQA
+57 
-64 SVFFRN
+64 
-70 QMGLGM
+70 
-76 DNQAFNPWNMSGGG
+76 G
-90 ITSFVLNQMGD
+90 IFL
-101 MLASGQIPK
+101 
-110 DKDNKF
+110 
-116 PAMDKVKFQEML
+116 DKVGSGKDWKLWKKYRSWDGKQPFTSDFYLERMESWYRLEITRSKDGLYDTFQFRDITE
-128 QDYYTSGLGQYKDAD
+128 DKK
-143 GNPQEGKYGSN
+143 E
-154 GQFTQDEVT
+154 
-163 AFKMAMQAAQQNQSQ
+163 
-178 ANMMCQQ
+178 
-185 MSQNYQNNVS
+185 
-195 IWLEAAKEQ
+195 LEAAKEQ

-410 TDRLVHLMGGE
+410 TDHLVHLMGGE

-444 VSEIETEQEDETGTD
+444 VSEIETEQEDETETD

-546 FALSADERLSAMSGM
+546 FALSADAFVEDQRLSAMSGM